1 MSRAKRKVRT
11 GIRTPMKSMLTM
23 ASLLRKLA
31 NILTG
36 EAKRLKSADVRM
48 RKLATKPTASSKKV
62 AKKRST
68 KPVVAKPT
76 SRTSATIAE
85 ISYALLSRKA
95 TPMTIGE
102 LATKVAKRKGRK
114 VDTAFASNLAATL
127 TRDERVTRVER
138 GMYTAK

>member
-1 MSRAKRKVRT
+1 MSKAKRKVRT

-36 EAKRLKSADVRM
+36 EAKRLKSADVRL
-48 RKLATKPTASSKKV
+48 RKLATKPAASKTV

-68 KPVVAKPT
+68 KKVVAKATRPT
-76 SRTSATIAE
+76 TVAE
-85 ISYALLSRKA
+85 ISYALLSRRA

-102 LATKVAKRKGRK
+102 LATKVAKRRGRE
-114 VDTAFASNLAATL
+114 ASRSFAANLATAL
-127 TRDERVTRVER
+127 TRDERVKRIER
-138 GMYTAK
+138 GMYVAK